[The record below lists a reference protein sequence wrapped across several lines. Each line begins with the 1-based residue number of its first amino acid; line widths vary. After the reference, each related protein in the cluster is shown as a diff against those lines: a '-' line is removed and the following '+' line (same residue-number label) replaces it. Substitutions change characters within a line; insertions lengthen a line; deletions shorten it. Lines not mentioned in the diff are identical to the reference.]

1 MIFCFII
8 VIFKKHTVMKKVF
21 VLLVFITGSLAGTAQ
36 IKKSAVLLGGQLGF
50 NNSSSDYTSNTPP
63 NTPQNQKNKGANF
76 GIAIGS
82 AIKDNVVVG
91 INAGYGSFKNEN
103 TVGITTFTSTTD
115 QYNFGIFYRQYKSLG
130 RNFYFLGEAGVGY
143 NGSKQTDKNTPV
155 INDVTRKSSGVQLYL
170 SPGVAYQVSKKL
182 QLEILIPNIVSAG
195 YSVNKTTS
203 TGNNTKQDQFNI
215 NTNLSGSPL
224 NSLAV
229 GFRFI
234 L

>member
-1 MIFCFII
+1 M
-8 VIFKKHTVMKKVF
+8 FKKLIIMKKVF

-76 GIAIGS
+76 GIAIGT

-103 TVGITTFTSTTD
+103 TVGVTSFTSTTD
-115 QYNFGIFYRQYKSLG
+115 QYNFGVFYRQYKSLG
-130 RNFYFLGEAGVGY
+130 RNFYFLGEAGIGY

-155 INDVTRKSSGVQLYL
+155 VNDVTRKNSGVQLYL
-170 SPGVAYQVSKKL
+170 SPGISYQVSKKL
-182 QLEILIPNIVSAG
+182 QLEILVPSIVSAG
-195 YSVNKTTS
+195 YSKNKTTS
-203 TGNNTKQDQFNI
+203 QVNNSTQDQFSI
-215 NTNLSGSPL
+215 NTNLNGSPL
-224 NSLAV
+224 NALAV